1 MENSK
6 TIPSLSIRVSDQ
18 EIEEL
23 LVSLPKEKGW
33 LAAGLF
39 LYQGCWYPSRILRN
53 VITFKRHFQPLD
65 HDIILASRPKSGTT
79 WLKALI
85 FSIVNRSRYT
95 NCSTSPLVTKN
106 PHELVPFIEFTL
118 YDKKE
123 LPDLITIQSPRLFST
138 HIPYASL
145 PVSIKEC
152 SNTRIVYICRN
163 PFDVVVSS
171 WHFAATGRNSLERS
185 MEDLV
190 DSFCKGIEA
199 FGSFWDHVLGYWK
212 ESLENPNKVLFLKYE
227 DLKEDTNF
235 HLKRLAEFIGFPF
248 SMEEEKEGV
257 IEEISKLCSLS
268 SLKDLEV
275 NKTGKFMPN
284 FENKCC
290 FRKGEVGDWVNHL
303 TPSMVE
309 RLEKVIVEKLEG
321 SGLSFQASTGLPV
334 HVNKNLVL

>member
-1 MENSK
+1 MEHSK
-6 TIPSLSIRVSDQ
+6 TSPSPSDQ

-23 LVSLPKEKGW
+23 LLSLPKEQGW
-33 LAAGLF
+33 LAGGLF
-39 LYQGCWYPSRILRN
+39 LYNGCWYPSKILRN
-53 VITFKRHFQPLD
+53 IITFQRHFQAQDL
-65 HDIILASRPKSGTT
+65 DIILVSRPKSGTT

-95 NCSTSPLVTKN
+95 NYSTSPLLTTN

-123 LPDLITIQSPRLFST
+123 LPDLSSIESPRLFST

-145 PVSIKEC
+145 PVSIKGC
-152 SNTRIVYICRN
+152 NNTRIVYICRN

-171 WHFAATGRNSLERS
+171 WHFAARGRNSLERS
-185 MEDLV
+185 MEDFV
-190 DSFCKGIEA
+190 GSFCKGIEG

-212 ESLENPNKVLFLKYE
+212 ESLENPSKVLFLKYE
-227 DLKEDTNF
+227 DLKEDTDS
-235 HLKRLAEFIGFPF
+235 HLKRLADFIGFPF

-257 IEEISKLCSLS
+257 IEEISKQCSLS

-284 FENKCC
+284 FDNKSY

-309 RLEKVIVEKLEG
+309 RLEKIIGEKFEG
-321 SGLSFQASTGLPV
+321 SGLSFQASTGLRSSS
-334 HVNKNLVL
+334 

>member
-1 MENSK
+1 MGSFR
-6 TIPSLSIRVSDQ
+6 TTPSPSPQVTEESDQ
-18 EIEEL
+18 EIEAL
-23 LVSLPKEKGW
+23 LLSLPKGKGW
-33 LAAGLF
+33 LAGGLF
-39 LYQGCWYPSRILRN
+39 LYQGCW
-53 VITFKRHFQPLD
+53 
-65 HDIILASRPKSGTT
+65 PKSGTT

-95 NCSTSPLVTKN
+95 NATSPLLTTN

-118 YDKKE
+118 YGEKE
-123 LPDLITIQSPRLFST
+123 LPDLTSIQSPRLFST
-138 HIPYASL
+138 HIPYMSL

-152 SNTRIVYICRN
+152 NNTRIVYICRN

-171 WHFAATGRNSLERS
+171 WHFAARARNSLERS

-190 DSFCKGIEA
+190 DNFCKGIEA

-212 ESLENPNKVLFLKYE
+212 ESLENPHKVLFLKYE

-257 IEEISKLCSLS
+257 IEEISKLFSLS

-284 FENKCC
+284 FENKCY
-290 FRKGEVGDWVNHL
+290 FRNGEVGDWVNHL

-309 RLEKVIVEKLEG
+309 RLEKVIEEKLEG
-321 SGLSFQASTGLPV
+321 SGLSFQASTGLISSSSLDPNMP
-334 HVNKNLVL
+334 HIQNK